1 MNKEKFWNPV
11 FTISLIIVVII
22 VGIGAIMP
30 ESYGAAMSSAFNF
43 IVGNLGWFYVLT
55 MSSFVVFSL
64 AMLFSKYGK
73 IKLGDPDD
81 EPEYSLL
88 SWFGMLFSAGMGV
101 GLIFFGVAEPLFH
114 FSAPLGGIEP
124 GTAAAADFAFKKS
137 FLHWGLHPWAAYAVL
152 ALALAYMQFRRKKS
166 GLISS
171 IFIPLIGEE
180 RVKGPIGKTIDI
192 LAIFATVVGV
202 ASSLGMATMQINGG
216 LNGLIGLPMNQ
227 GIQLAI
233 IAIITFLF
241 VLTAVMGIEKG
252 IKLVSDMNITLC
264 AVLMVVA
271 FLVGPSV
278 EILNNLSNSVGLY
291 LGGVIADSFAI
302 GNDPWYGWWTI
313 FYWAW
318 WIAWAPFVGTFIARI
333 SKGRTIRQ
341 FIGGVLIAPTI
352 ASFFWFSIFGTVG
365 MKVLDKI
372 GEFATETAFFQVF
385 EFYPLGSILS
395 GIAVLL
401 LTTFFITS
409 ANSAT
414 FVLSMFSEHGNLDP
428 GTPKKIIWG
437 LLQSALAAILLLAGG
452 LEALQTGS
460 IVAAFPFI
468 FVMIFAMC
476 SIVKALK
483 NDEEYAKVNF
493 GKQNIKEKVN

>member
-1 MNKEKFWNPV
+1 MEGNILEKEKFFNPV
-11 FTISLIIVVII
+11 FLISLIVVVIVVAL
-22 VGIGAIMP
+22 GAVAT
-30 ESYGAAMSSAFNF
+30 ESFGEVANGAFSFL
-43 IVGNLGWFYVLT
+43 VGNFGWFYILT
-55 MSSFVVFSL
+55 MSSFVVFSIYI
-64 AMLFSKYGK
+64 LFSKYGN
-73 IKLGDPDD
+73 IVLGDPGDK
-81 EPEYSLL
+81 PEYSTI

-101 GLIFFGVAEPLFH
+101 GLIFYGVAEPLWH
-114 FSAPLGGIEP
+114 FSGPLSTIEP
-124 GTAAAADFAFKKS
+124 LSTEAADFAFRKS

-152 ALALAYMQFRRKKS
+152 ALALAYMQFRRKES

-180 RVKGPIGKTIDI
+180 KAKGSIGKTIDI
-192 LAIFATVVGV
+192 LAIFATVAGV

-216 LNGLIGLPMNQ
+216 LNGLIGLPINQ
-227 GIQLAI
+227 GIQLGI

-264 AVLMVVA
+264 FGLMIVA
-271 FLVGPSV
+271 FLVGPKV
-278 EILNNLSNSVGLY
+278 DILNNLSNSVGLY
-291 LGGVIADSFAI
+291 LAGLIPDSFAI
-302 GNDPWYGWWTI
+302 SGDPWYGWWTV

-352 ASFFWFSIFGTVG
+352 MSFFWFSIFGTVG
-365 MKVLDKI
+365 INVFDKI

-385 EFYPLGSILS
+385 EHYPLGTLLS
-395 GIAVLL
+395 GVAVLL
-401 LTTFFITS
+401 LSTFFITS

-414 FVLSMFSEHGNLDP
+414 FVLGMFSAEGDLNP
-428 GTPKKIIWG
+428 STSKKIIWG

-452 LEALQTGS
+452 LQALQTGS
-460 IVAAFPFI
+460 IVAAFPFAFI
-468 FVMIFAMC
+468 MIFSMVAL
-476 SIVKALK
+476 IKALK
-483 NDEEYAKVNF
+483 NDKENLKELKEE
-493 GKQNIKEKVN
+493 IS